1 MIKTYIPLVFSL
13 IVCTSNTVF
22 ADIADF
28 AQNRD
33 IKVTEEGLPESVE
46 GYSKGNAGSKKIY
59 SKKDYKLISE
69 DLSNGQARKLLEIQK
84 KSPSEKESTGN
95 LQIARFSGSVA
106 ASLTK
111 CDAVDR
117 ASDSALTKNSDARNF
132 KLQGCATATPRVCA
146 SLASFLGKNSDL
158 LMKKINDCRDVTEA
172 MAALQKT
179 MNEPLYKKTS
189 DNNVQELSDAYYEMV
204 RPNATLKDKVLDS
217 RKESG
222 RATAPETP
230 LDKAGSDVASLV
242 ELTKACT
249 HLDEINEDGVYANG
263 KKKNVSQGSSE
274 TSSPVLD
281 KSTK

>member
-1 MIKTYIPLVFSL
+1 MIKTYIPLVFSF
-13 IVCTSNTVF
+13 IVCSSNTVF

-33 IKVTEEGLPESVE
+33 IKVSEEGLPESVA
-46 GYSKGNAGSKKIY
+46 GYIKGSPGNKKIY
-59 SKKDYKLISE
+59 TKKDYKIISE

-84 KSPSEKESTGN
+84 NSPSEKESTGS
-95 LQIARFSGSVA
+95 LQIARFSGSLA

-111 CDAVDR
+111 CIAVDR
-117 ASDSALTKNSDARNF
+117 ASDTSLTKNLDARNF
-132 KLQGCATATPRVCA
+132 NLQGCATATPRVCA
-146 SLASFLGKNSDL
+146 SLASFLGKNSEL
-158 LMKKINDCRDVTEA
+158 LMKKINDCRDVTDA

-217 RKESG
+217 RKETN
-222 RATAPETP
+222 RAKAPETP
-230 LDKAGSDVASLV
+230 LDKAGSDVTSLV

-249 HLDEINEDGVYANG
+249 HLEEINEDGVFANE

-274 TSSPVLD
+274 TSSPAAET
-281 KSTK
+281 STK